1 MVTPLPL
8 TALLSAVRSLSAQGN
23 LSCEVSNI
31 THDSRNVVRGSL
43 FVCIAG
49 ASHDGHKFINE
60 AVANGAAAIIAQADR
75 ISAEPLDV
83 PDSVAFVTVKDT
95 RKAFPLLASKLCGDP
110 SQSMVMVGVTGTNGK
125 TTTMRMTASILRV
138 AGMRVGTIGTLGA
151 ELEGVPIE
159 SNHTTPEADELQS
172 LLARMRDDGAQAVV
186 MEVSSHALAQHRTDG
201 IAFNAAIFTNLTQ
214 DHLDF
219 HGTMEAYFEAKAL
232 LFTEYPVRYPRSDHR
247 MFVASVNVAQ
257 WEGRDLVTM
266 VRGDV
271 ITYSADPGMPAVLQ
285 ARNVVPGATGTRFTV
300 VHDSG
305 TLRFEREVMLPI
317 GGAFQVNNALGA
329 IGAALRLGIDIETI
343 VRALNELPPV
353 PGRFQSVPTG
363 DRGFSVIVDY
373 AHTPDGL
380 LNLLESVAALVPT
393 RIILVF
399 GCGGDRD
406 TTKRPKMGKIA
417 GDRADIAIVTSD
429 NPRTE
434 DPNAII
440 EEVLS
445 GMNGCRAEVHV
456 QSDRPAAVATAIKLA
471 CAGDV
476 VVIAGKG
483 HEDYQIIGNQKIHM
497 DDCELAKNALM
508 ASGVTP

>member
-8 TALLSAVRSLSAQGN
+8 NSLLPAVRCLSAQGN
-23 LSCEVSNI
+23 LTCDVTGI
-31 THDSRNVVRGSL
+31 THDSRKVGPGSI
-43 FVCIAG
+43 FVCIPG
-49 ASHDGHKFINE
+49 ASHDGHQYISE
-60 AVANGAAAIIAQADR
+60 AVASGAAAIIAQADHVT
-75 ISAEPLDV
+75 AEPLNVPPDV
-83 PDSVAFVTVKDT
+83 ALLTVKDT
-95 RKAFPLLASKLCGDP
+95 RKALPIFASKFYGDP
-110 SQSMVMVGVTGTNGK
+110 SQSMIVVGVTGTNGK
-125 TTTMRMTASILRV
+125 TTTTRMMAAILRE

-151 ELEGVPIE
+151 ELDGVPIE
-159 SNHTTPEADELQS
+159 SNHTTPEADELQW
-172 LLARMRDDGAQAVV
+172 LLAQMRDEGAQAVI
-186 MEVSSHALAQHRTDG
+186 MEVSSHALAQHRSDG

-232 LFTEYPVRYPRSDHR
+232 LFTEYPVRYPRDDGR

-285 ARNVVPGATGTRFTV
+285 AKNIELSPSGSRFVV

-305 TLRFEREVMLPI
+305 TKRFEADVALSL

-329 IGAALRLGIDIETI
+329 IGAALRLGVDIQTI
-343 VRALNELPPV
+343 TRALAAMPAV

-363 DRGFSVIVDY
+363 DAGFSIIVDY

-380 LNLLESVAALVPT
+380 KNLLESVAALKPI
-393 RIILVF
+393 RMILVF

-406 TTKRPKMGKIA
+406 ATKRPIMGKIA
-417 GDRADIAIVTSD
+417 GDLADVAIVTSD

-434 DPNAII
+434 DPQTII
-440 EEVLS
+440 NEVLA
-445 GMNGCRAEVHV
+445 GMKASRADVHV
-456 QSDRPAAVATAIKLA
+456 DADRPSAITMAIQLA
-471 CAGDV
+471 RPGDIV
-476 VVIAGKG
+476 VLAGKG
-483 HEDYQIIGNQKIHM
+483 HEDYQIIGTEKIHM
-497 DDCELAKNALM
+497 DDCELAERALH
-508 ASGVTP
+508 AVGVRN